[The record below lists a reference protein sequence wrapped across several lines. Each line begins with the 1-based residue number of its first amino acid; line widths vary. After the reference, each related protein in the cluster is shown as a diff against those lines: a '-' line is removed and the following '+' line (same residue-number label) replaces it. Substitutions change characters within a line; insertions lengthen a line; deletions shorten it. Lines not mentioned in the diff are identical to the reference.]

1 MTHDK
6 IKELLPLY
14 IDKGLNPEE
23 EDLVQE
29 HLNNCPE
36 CQKELKEYQEN
47 HLFLSRLK
55 EFTVPEGFK
64 ESILKK
70 VGEGMKEKEH
80 KSLWDKI
87 KGFFVLP
94 VRVPAGVLGL
104 AAVIL
109 LVFITTLSGLFSN
122 TNNLNN
128 YNLLREKSL
137 TDQAQYFSYS
147 TPEASYNTL
156 DSSLGRA
163 SLLSM
168 EKGESLNTTVE
179 QKLIKRA
186 NLVIEKSNIDEV
198 DQLLLNL
205 VERQQGYISNSRNW
219 LNSNKQKHFWFE
231 IRVPVANFNLLVEE
245 LSSKEYGQVIS
256 RSITTQDVTEEYMDL
271 ETRLKN
277 LLAQEE
283 RYRSLLDIA
292 NEVEEILKIENELNR
307 IRTEVEILQGRKN
320 YLDNQI
326 SFSTIT
332 VEFRQ
337 PEPISSG
344 SPGIVRAIRNAISQ
358 MIEQFYK
365 IIVFIG
371 TIIPYL
377 LLILIL
383 YLFYRGRRQKKE

>member
-1 MTHDK
+1 
-6 IKELLPLY
+6 
-14 IDKGLNPEE
+14 
-23 EDLVQE
+23 
-29 HLNNCPE
+29 
-36 CQKELKEYQEN
+36 
-47 HLFLSRLK
+47 
-55 EFTVPEGFK
+55 
-64 ESILKK
+64 
-70 VGEGMKEKEH
+70 
-80 KSLWDKI
+80 
-87 KGFFVLP
+87 
-94 VRVPAGVLGL
+94 
-104 AAVIL
+104 
-109 LVFITTLSGLFSN
+109 
-122 TNNLNN
+122 
-128 YNLLREKSL
+128 
-137 TDQAQYFSYS
+137 
-147 TPEASYNTL
+147 
-156 DSSLGRA
+156 
-163 SLLSM
+163 M

-383 YLFYRGRRQKKE
+383 YLFYRGRRQKKSNSKI